1 MFSLDFVLQKAVK
14 VDELVKEEEVP
25 VKKRIAH
32 EGARN
37 YPPQVVA
44 TAKPLVN
51 PMCVSCMASC
61 YESVWRSFK
70 ISNKLKLEHILSQ
83 QDSCCFWSCAG

>member
-1 MFSLDFVLQKAVK
+1 MLQKALK
-14 VDELVKEEEVP
+14 VEEPMKEEEVP

-44 TAKPLVN
+44 QAKPLIN
-51 PMCVSCMASC
+51 PMRVSCMSL
-61 YESVWRSFK
+61 SVLK
-70 ISNKLKLEHILSQ
+70 ICRDHPKIFADLK
-83 QDSCCFWSCAG
+83 FNTF